1 MAIHFRGRV
10 TRLYVHR
17 DGVSVR
23 LDLPVDE
30 QPLDNYFRLPRSHEN
45 YNALYSLA
53 VVASI
58 NRYPL
63 WIRTEVDI
71 DPGERAEVMYM
82 VVDW

>member
-1 MAIHFRGRV
+1 MR
-10 TRLYVHR
+10 T
-17 DGVSVR
+17 
-23 LDLPVDE
+23 
-30 QPLDNYFRLPRSHEN
+30 HEN
-45 YNALYSLA
+45 YDSLSSLA
-53 VVASI
+53 LVASI